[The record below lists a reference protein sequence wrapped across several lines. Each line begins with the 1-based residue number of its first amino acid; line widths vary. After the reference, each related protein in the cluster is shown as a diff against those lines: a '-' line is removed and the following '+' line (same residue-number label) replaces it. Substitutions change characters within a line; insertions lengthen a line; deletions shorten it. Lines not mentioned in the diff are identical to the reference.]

1 MINFLQDQD
10 LKGKKVVV
18 RFDFNVPL
26 NGSSITD
33 TTRIDRSIETINFL
47 LEQEVKTIT
56 MMSHLGRPKG
66 KFEKEFSLEPV
77 ANYLAEK
84 LGQEV
89 ILTESAVD
97 RGIKTLLTL
106 PTTKLVLLENPRF
119 HPEEK
124 SNDGSFS
131 RTLASYGDIYINDAF
146 GTSHREHASVHG
158 IVSHFEH
165 KNTYAGL
172 LLQKEIQALESVLR
186 SPGKPFVGVIGG
198 QK

>member
-26 NGSSITD
+26 SGSSITD

-66 KFEKEFSLEPV
+66 KFEKKFSLEPV

-89 ILTESAVD
+89 VLTESAVD

-106 PTTKLVLLENPRF
+106 PTTKLVLLENLRF

-124 SNDGSFS
+124 SNDGNFS
-131 RTLASYGDIYINDAF
+131 KTLPAMVTFI
-146 GTSHREHASVHG
+146 
-158 IVSHFEH
+158 
-165 KNTYAGL
+165 
-172 LLQKEIQALESVLR
+172 
-186 SPGKPFVGVIGG
+186 
-198 QK
+198 